1 MGTRTLRFE
10 RIVLDTLEKLS
21 ERDLDV
27 VRDNV
32 AAVRDDPQ
40 NVGHPTFLK
49 RAKPKA
55 WQHVCP
61 HSWVVLYRWQGGD
74 ESHPFGVVTIE
85 ALVERF

>member
-1 MGTRTLRFE
+1 MGTRTLKFE
-10 RIVLDTLEKLS
+10 RAVLDTLEKLS

-32 AAVRDDPQ
+32 VAVRDDPQ
-40 NVGHPTFLK
+40 HAGHPSSLG
-49 RAKPKA
+49 RAKA

-74 ESHPFGVVTIE
+74 ETHPFKVVTIE